1 MQQVVCQASQ
11 VVSDARDT
19 AHMYAGHEILADL
32 AYTAERVASIHIEFA
47 QRAQLRVQEVQSA
60 YHSEAEDAIR
70 QIRLQGQ
77 QEQALAEAHISSTES
92 SPEQAMMSLIRDLH
106 NRIDEHDEAIALER
120 SGAAARERAQEAIIQ
135 KLTRKRERRRA
146 LESQGYPFT
155 DDAAPPHIDGD
166 RLGDL
171 GSMGLSHAVDTHQR
185 ASKASRGSSNLVV
198 HYIGDAD

>member
-60 YHSEAEDAIR
+60 YHNEAEDAIR
-70 QIRLQGQ
+70 QIRLQEQ
-77 QEQALAEAHISSTES
+77 QEQALAEAQISSTES

-171 GSMGLSHAVDTHQR
+171 GSVG
-185 ASKASRGSSNLVV
+185 G
-198 HYIGDAD
+198 

>member
-77 QEQALAEAHISSTES
+77 QEQALAEAQISSTES

-171 GSMGLSHAVDTHQR
+171 GSVGLSHAVDAHQR